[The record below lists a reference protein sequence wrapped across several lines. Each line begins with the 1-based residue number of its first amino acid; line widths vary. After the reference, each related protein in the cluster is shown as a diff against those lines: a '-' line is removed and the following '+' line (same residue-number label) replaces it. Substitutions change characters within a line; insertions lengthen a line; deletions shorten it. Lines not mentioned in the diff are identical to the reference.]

1 MAREQKRQVTVL
13 LEREE
18 DIRFS
23 AYCEKRAFK
32 KSTLIARLI
41 REHLDKEGFA
51 VQKNLFG
58 RSESFGDRE

>member
-23 AYCEKRAFK
+23 AYCESRAFK

-41 REHLDKEGFA
+41 REHLDREGFA

-58 RSESFGDRE
+58 GVESFGGRE